1 MKIKIE
7 NLSKSFGNHQVL
19 KDVNLTIM
27 DREIVAIM
35 GESGSGKTTLIRCLC
50 SLECADS
57 GLIKFDDMD
66 ITNTKMQ
73 KKIQQKIGFVFQNY
87 QLFPHRTVLQNLSD
101 APVYQK
107 KMNKKEAKEEA
118 MQLLAKL
125 QLQDK
130 SDSYPYM
137 LSGGQKQRIAIA
149 RACMLKPEILCFD
162 EPTSAL
168 DQASIEQLYPLLEE
182 LNKEMTIIIIT
193 HDESFASKAANR
205 VIRLKEINHC

>member
-1 MKIKIE
+1 MRIKIE

-57 GLIKFDDMD
+57 GFIKLDDMD
-66 ITNTKMQ
+66 IMNPKMQ

-87 QLFPHRTVLQNLSD
+87 QLFPHRTVLQNLCD
-101 APVYQK
+101 APIYQK
-107 KMNKKEAKEEA
+107 KMSKKEAKEEA
-118 MQLLAKL
+118 MKLLEKL
-125 QLQDK
+125 QLHNK
-130 SDSYPYM
+130 AESYPYM

>member
-50 SLECADS
+50 SLEYADS

-118 MQLLAKL
+118 MKLLAKL

-130 SDSYPYM
+130 SESYPYM